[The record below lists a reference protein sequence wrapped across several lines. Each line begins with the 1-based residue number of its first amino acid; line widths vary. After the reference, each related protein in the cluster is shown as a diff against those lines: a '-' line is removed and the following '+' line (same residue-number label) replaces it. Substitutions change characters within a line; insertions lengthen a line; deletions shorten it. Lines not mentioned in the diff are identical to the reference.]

1 MPVPRSDLSTKKR
14 PNLQGTG
21 MKNLVELYC
30 DVDDFCKVFIP
41 QWQKQLLEDGTRKR
55 RRESRMSTSE
65 IMTIIIGFHMSHH
78 RDFKNYYLG
87 LVSVF
92 YKRDFPHLLSYT
104 RFLEVMPSMIVPMCA
119 YFSSL
124 KGKPTG
130 LEFID
135 ATSLKVCHNIR
146 IPRHKTFDGVAQRG
160 KGTMGWFY
168 GFKLHLVVN
177 YKGEIVAA
185 KVTSANVHDTKP
197 VEELATGLTD
207 KLYGDKGYLSER
219 LKSNLSD
226 KGVTLITTVR
236 KNMKA
241 KAMSLWDRA
250 MLSKRFIIETIND
263 QLKNI
268 SYIEH
273 SRHRSVKGFMLNLMA
288 GLVAYCLKENKP
300 SLNLTEVERNSM
312 VMA

>member
-1 MPVPRSDLSTKKR
+1 MKK
-14 PNLQGTG
+14 
-21 MKNLVELYC
+21 LVDLYC

-41 QWQKQLLEDGTRKR
+41 QWQKQLLDDGTRKR
-55 RRESRMSTSE
+55 QRDCRMTMSE
-65 IMTIIIGFHMSHH
+65 IMTIVISFHMSHY

-87 LVSVF
+87 YVSQF
-92 YKRDFPHLLSYT
+92 YRKDFPNLLSYT
-104 RFLEVMPSMIVPMCA
+104 RFIEVMPRAISPMCA
-119 YFSSL
+119 YFTLL

-130 LEFID
+130 IEFID
-135 ATSLKVCHNIR
+135 STTLKVCHNIR
-146 IPRHKTFDGVAQRG
+146 IPRHKTFDGIAQRG

-168 GFKLHLVVN
+168 GFKLHIIVN

-185 KVTSANVHDTKP
+185 KVTTGNVHDTQP
-197 VEELATGLTD
+197 VAELARGLTD
-207 KLYGDKGYLSER
+207 KLYGDKGYLSKALEKK
-219 LKSNLSD
+219 LFD
-226 KGVTLITTVR
+226 KGVKLITTVR

-268 SYIEH
+268 SFIEH
-273 SRHRSVKGFMLNLMA
+273 SRHRSMNGLMLNLMA

-300 SLNLTEVERNSM
+300 SLNLSDLELNAM
-312 VMA
+312 VVA